1 MDTMDGNPYKSPEA
15 EPELKPTP
23 KTEPGVMAVPGQM
36 GLCSIGIGSLLA
48 VLGAFPVAALVA
60 LVFRFPIPFTGY
72 CSGLEA
78 VLPSCVAVL
87 FYGCIGGF
95 PLLAVLGAVGG
106 LAAFLIGR
114 PDGKK
119 TFRLTVA
126 FALVVDLLATLILAV
141 LDKIIGPW

>member
-1 MDTMDGNPYKSPEA
+1 MSVR
-15 EPELKPTP
+15 L
-23 KTEPGVMAVPGQM
+23 
-36 GLCSIGIGSLLA
+36 GLRSAGLGSLLA

-60 LVFRFPIPFTGY
+60 LVFRFPIPFSGY

-78 VLPSCVAVL
+78 VLPSFVAVL

-95 PLLAVLGAVGG
+95 PLLAVLGGVGG

-119 TFRLTVA
+119 TFRLTLA
-126 FALVVDLLATLILAV
+126 FAVLADLLATLTLAV
-141 LDKIIGPW
+141 LDKLIGPW

>member
-1 MDTMDGNPYKSPEA
+1 MSGH
-15 EPELKPTP
+15 L
-23 KTEPGVMAVPGQM
+23 
-36 GLCSIGIGSLLA
+36 GLRSAGLGCLLA

-78 VLPSCVAVL
+78 VLPSLVAVL
-87 FYGCIGGF
+87 IYGCIGGF
-95 PLLAVLGAVGG
+95 PLLAVLGGVGG

-119 TFRLTVA
+119 TFRLTLA
-126 FALVVDLLATLILAV
+126 FAVLVDFLATLTLAV